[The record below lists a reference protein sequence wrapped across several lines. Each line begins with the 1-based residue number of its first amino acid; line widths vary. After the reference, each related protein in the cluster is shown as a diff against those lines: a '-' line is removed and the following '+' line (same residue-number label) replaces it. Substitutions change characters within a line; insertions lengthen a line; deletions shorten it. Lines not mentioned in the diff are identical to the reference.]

1 MSDHPWVFRFAM
13 AALVFAVL
21 FSAAYSYADK
31 RYRRLNQ
38 EKYTPKLQWID
49 TVMAGQMKKPLSG
62 RWQEWLRYK
71 PATQRRSVPF

>member
-21 FSAAYSYADK
+21 LSAAYSYG

-71 PATQRRSVPF
+71 PATQKRSVPF

>member
-1 MSDHPWVFRFAM
+1 MSDRPWVFRFAM

-21 FSAAYSYADK
+21 LSAAYSYADK

-49 TVMAGQMKKPLSG
+49 TVMAGQTKKPLSG
-62 RWQEWLRYK
+62 R
-71 PATQRRSVPF
+71 